1 MIIRNSKNWIR
12 VSCII
17 TSGFF
22 FFRLTMKTQ
31 TQTEL
36 SLSPW
41 FFKAVKEWVG
51 WNNYR
56 LFSELVLRDI
66 VFRAERF
73 GVKGKLNIILF
84 CLQFIYAVCS
94 NLSNRVLVMGSQSD
108 WIWFRSTILSTWQ
121 YKTRRVSTE
130 ARRDVAWICVTQ
142 PFCNNRYWA
151 SSLLLI
157 NRVEHHY
164 WLPVCFSCVPSCV
177 MHCVVRGQ

>member
-1 MIIRNSKNWIR
+1 MIIRNNQNWIR

-22 FFRLTMKTQ
+22 FLDLQWKHKHKQ
-31 TQTEL
+31 SCL
-36 SLSPW
+36 CLPV

-84 CLQFIYAVCS
+84 YLQFIYAVCS

-121 YKTRRVSTE
+121 YKTQRVSTE

-151 SSLLLI
+151 SSD
-157 NRVEHHY
+157 
-164 WLPVCFSCVPSCV
+164 C
-177 MHCVVRGQ
+177 